1 MGLDEL
7 RARLDSLLAHQGP
20 ADDRR
25 ARASGLHGAMVEF
38 KTAIAVSLEARAATE
53 RALAVERRQLEDATR
68 RGGMAGDIGDAETAR
83 IALEFVER
91 HRERTAL
98 LERKLAVVI
107 DEVAYMER
115 EYATLAAQYQAA
127 RQTSG
132 LSSPPREPDVL
143 DDRAFDV
150 MKARADRE
158 AAEMAVK
165 AQLELLKRKL
175 NKP

>member
-7 RARLDSLLAHQGP
+7 RARLDSLLANQS
-20 ADDRR
+20 ASDDRR

-38 KTAIAVSLEARAATE
+38 KS
-53 RALAVERRQLEDATR
+53 ALAVSREARGTTERDLAAERRQLEDATR
-68 RGGMAGDIGDAETAR
+68 RGALAEGIGDAETVR

-107 DEVAYMER
+107 DEIAYLER
-115 EYATLAAQYQAA
+115 EYASLAAQYQSA

-143 DDRAFDV
+143 NDREFDA
-150 MKARADRE
+150 MKARTDRE

-165 AQLELLKRKL
+165 AQLELLKKKL

>member
-7 RARLDSLLAHQGP
+7 RARLDSLLANLGP
-20 ADDRR
+20 SEDRR
-25 ARASGLHGAMVEF
+25 ARASGLYGAMVEF
-38 KTAIAVSLEARAATE
+38 KTAIAVSREARVTTE
-53 RALAVERRQLEDATR
+53 RELAAERRQLEDAAR
-68 RGGMAGDIGDAETAR
+68 RGALAQDISDAETAR

-98 LERKLAVVI
+98 LERKLAVVT
-107 DEVAYMER
+107 DEIAYMER
-115 EYATLAAQYQAA
+115 EYAALAAQYQSA

-132 LSSPPREPDVL
+132 LSSSPREPDVL
-143 DDRAFDV
+143 NDREFDAL
-150 MKARADRE
+150 KARADRE
-158 AAEMAVK
+158 TAEMAVK

>member
-7 RARLDSLLAHQGP
+7 RARLDNLLANQGRP
-20 ADDRR
+20 DDRR

-38 KTAIAVSLEARAATE
+38 KTALAVSREAKVATE
-53 RALAVERRQLEDATR
+53 RELAAEQRELENAIRRGALAD
-68 RGGMAGDIGDAETAR
+68 GIGDAETSR
-83 IALEFVER
+83 IALQFVER
-91 HRERTAL
+91 HRERVDL
-98 LERKLAVVI
+98 LTRKLAVVV
-107 DEVAYMER
+107 DEIAYIER
-115 EYATLAAQYQAA
+115 QYESLAAEYQSA

-132 LSSPPREPDVL
+132 LASAPREPDVL
-143 DDRAFDV
+143 NDREFDV

-165 AQLELLKRKL
+165 AQLEMLKRKL